1 MEQTKVLQNC
11 HNDDT
16 GVIFEGEFNRK
27 NLKTHRKPE
36 PESKGKQF
44 IEWKLQMTGKYVW
57 GHTWGSQNGN
67 T

>member
-44 IEWKLQMTGKYVW
+44 IE
-57 GHTWGSQNGN
+57 
-67 T
+67 